1 MKTID
6 TTTRNIDNNN
16 AQTKTKTVMVEHEQ
30 RLFRIVLKSDSYD
43 FQSGGR
49 VEVIGNDN
57 KWETIKSFNLVEDF
71 GVQHSY
77 QYFRESNFDKPIAEL
92 KKFIKK
98 TAKYLTPI
106 EA

>member
-16 AQTKTKTVMVEHEQ
+16 AQTKTKTVLIEHENK
-30 RLFRIVLKSDSYD
+30 LFQINLKSDSYD
-43 FQSGGR
+43 SQSGGT
-49 VEVIGNDN
+49 VKVMGNDN

-71 GVQHSY
+71 GVKHSY
-77 QYFRESNFDKPIAEL
+77 QYFKESNFDKPIAEL

-98 TAKYLTPI
+98 TAKYLEPT